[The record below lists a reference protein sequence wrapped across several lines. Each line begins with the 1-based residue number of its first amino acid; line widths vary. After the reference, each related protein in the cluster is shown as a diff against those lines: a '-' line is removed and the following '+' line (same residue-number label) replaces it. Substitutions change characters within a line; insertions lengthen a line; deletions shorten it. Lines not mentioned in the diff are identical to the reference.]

1 MMRRRGLQR
10 SWITKGKGDIAERR
24 LQLEAEALRAAGH
37 RIILEKRP
45 VPMRW
50 DPKEK
55 TWVPAQKSGADFTG
69 HIYRIHTEIEVKQ
82 TSGKSDKDAV
92 LNFKS
97 AFGDRAH
104 QLMALDAWRSDECLA
119 FLYWFVDLGFK
130 FRSYLFPIEK
140 VMDLFGKGEKSIDES
155 WARENSTTLEKVCRE
170 QKNAQRKVA

>member
-55 TWVPAQKSGADFTG
+55 IWVPAQQSGADFHG

-82 TSGKSDKDAV
+82 TSLKNPDGKAL

-104 QLMALDAWRSDECLA
+104 QLMALDAWRSDQCLA

-130 FRSYLFPIEK
+130 FRAYLIPVEK
-140 VMDLFGKGEKSIDES
+140 VMDLCTRGEKGIEES
-155 WARENSTTLEKVCRE
+155 WAQENSTTLEDLCRNHKTRE
-170 QKNAQRKVA
+170 VA